1 MNEKVKEKCKKY
13 IHYSKSDIDI
23 EVELNEIKSKLTS
36 LIYIFCALKL
46 YRNKAYDYLVKLKQ
60 SRF

>member
-46 YRNKAYDYLVKLKQ
+46 
-60 SRF
+60 